1 MPGSTMNAP
10 TNFSL
15 EAIVDEP
22 LRFDFEIFFSTK
34 EFGREPLLDIS
45 PARIAGEV
53 ARVEGGHSL
62 SARLSWKGKLECSR
76 CLAPYDFSDDEEFSL
91 LLYQRAP
98 VAEGELSLA
107 KDELDA
113 YFYDDPVVSVAPI
126 VEERIQIALPIK
138 PLCREDCRGLCP
150 QCGADRN
157 VSPCSCVVEFI
168 DPRWRAL
175 QVLKKG

>member
-62 SARLSWKGKLECSR
+62 SARLSWSG
-76 CLAPYDFSDDEEFSL
+76 
-91 LLYQRAP
+91 
-98 VAEGELSLA
+98 
-107 KDELDA
+107 
-113 YFYDDPVVSVAPI
+113 
-126 VEERIQIALPIK
+126 
-138 PLCREDCRGLCP
+138 
-150 QCGADRN
+150 
-157 VSPCSCVVEFI
+157 
-168 DPRWRAL
+168 
-175 QVLKKG
+175 